1 MDCSGRATCFDVDV
15 GYRFR
20 QFEIYPALG
29 FFRANWGLR
38 FLGPDFV
45 VTDGISNSSTM
56 QTLTSNPTL
65 REFIPICALTLA
77 CSEGLNVDVFLKVD
91 AHSKPKLFCSRNF
104 NVEPGQLQE
113 LHDAGVTKLYIESDS
128 YQSYQSYLRSNWKSL
143 LNGERASESNRI
155 AVMTEVVRAVL
166 SEQFSSTDTALIV
179 DTCNELGSSIVSILQ
194 QLPMLVSGLYDVMY
208 HDYATFTHSSNVAS
222 YIAILAREL
231 GFAGDDLQ
239 QIVVGALVHDM
250 GKLEIPDRI
259 LAKPGRLDEFEFR
272 QVQLHP
278 GLGLRRLVNEQTQL
292 TYGQL
297 MIVYQHH
304 EKLNGSGYPVGLPSE
319 EIHPWAKICAVVD
332 IFEALTSQRPYR
344 KPMSHATALAML
356 DNMARTELDEE
367 IVKCWQMLVLAKK

>member
-1 MDCSGRATCFDVDV
+1 MHTLA
-15 GYRFR
+15 
-20 QFEIYPALG
+20 
-29 FFRANWGLR
+29 
-38 FLGPDFV
+38 PDFAF
-45 VTDGISNSSTM
+45 
-56 QTLTSNPTL
+56 
-65 REFIPICALTLA
+65 REFIPICALTLGS
-77 CSEGLNVDVFLKVD
+77 SEGLDVDVYLKVD
-91 AHSKPKLFCSRNF
+91 AHSKPKLFCSRNLI
-104 NVEPGQLQE
+104 VEPGQLQE
-113 LHDAGVTKLYIESDS
+113 LVEAGVTKLYIESDS
-128 YQSYQSYLRSNWKSL
+128 YQTYQSYLRSNWKSL
-143 LNGERASESNRI
+143 LNAERATESNRI

-166 SEQFSSTDTALIV
+166 SEQFGSQDTSLIV
-179 DTCNELGSSIVSILQ
+179 DTCCELGSSIVNILQ
-194 QLPMLVSGLYDVMY
+194 QLPMLVTGLYDVMY

-231 GFAGDDLQ
+231 GFSGDELQ
-239 QIVVGALVHDM
+239 QIVVGALLHDM

-278 GLGLRRLVNEQTQL
+278 GLGLRRLVNEQSRL

-344 KPMSHATALAML
+344 KPMTHATALAML
-356 DNMARTELDEE
+356 EKMARTELDEE
-367 IVKCWQMLVLAKK
+367 IVKCWHTLVLAKK